1 MRLFR
6 CIDLL
11 AFDRSP
17 WCELVA
23 FTMSAWNK
31 EQTLKFL
38 LFLRDVKHRDH
49 RNRLVIQD
57 SYQKI
62 VDLLRPDIAD
72 VSVDAI
78 NKKFRTIT
86 NQVIALYTSMGYS
99 SRRTTITRHILGS
112 TEIKEVTYTLLQNA
126 RPNLFQLMKSRIKV
140 FVF

>member
-23 FTMSAWNK
+23 FTMSAWNE

-38 LFLRDVKHRDH
+38 ETPPLWDVKHKDH

-62 VDLLRPDIAD
+62 VYLLRPDIAD

-78 NKKFRTIT
+78 KK
-86 NQVIALYTSMGYS
+86 NSAL
-99 SRRTTITRHILGS
+99 
-112 TEIKEVTYTLLQNA
+112 
-126 RPNLFQLMKSRIKV
+126 
-140 FVF
+140 

>member
-38 LFLRDVKHRDH
+38 LFLRETPPLWDVKHRDH

-78 NKKFRTIT
+78 KKKFRTIT
-86 NQVIALYTSMGYS
+86 NQVIAADARRSPAIS
-99 SRRTTITRHILGS
+99 S
-112 TEIKEVTYTLLQNA
+112 V
-126 RPNLFQLMKSRIKV
+126 QLRSRKLRIHCCRMRGRIS
-140 FVF
+140 FN